1 MPRDTVVSAE
11 DLRSLES
18 GLDRL
23 QTNKPERQR
32 PLRRV
37 LGTVLPPTLFVVT
50 LVVVWQLAIVVLHP
64 SPDVLPSPAAVLA
77 AFDSAWQSGALPQAV
92 ATSLG
97 RALVGFAIA
106 IVAGTLL
113 GALLAESRL
122 LRRAVG
128 PVVSGL
134 MVLPSVA
141 WVPAAILWFGLSDGL
156 VYFVVLMGAVPSVV
170 NGLLAGVDQVP
181 PQLRRVGR
189 VLGAGTVQQ
198 ATLVVL
204 PAALPGYLAGL
215 KQGWAFAWRGV
226 LAAEIIAA
234 GSELAAGVGAVLQ
247 QSREAAD
254 LAGVLA
260 VILVILVIGIVV
272 ELALLAPIERRVLR
286 RRGLLIAEGGR

>member
-1 MPRDTVVSAE
+1 MPPDTITVE
-11 DLRSLES
+11 DLRRLEA

-23 QTNKPERQR
+23 QTNEPERPR
-32 PLRRV
+32 PLKRV
-37 LGTVLPPTLFVVT
+37 LASVLPPALFVIT
-50 LVVVWQLAIVVLHP
+50 LVAVWQLAIVLFHP

-77 AFDSAWQSGALPQAV
+77 AFDSAWQSGVLPQAV

-97 RALVGFAIA
+97 RGLVGFAVA

-113 GALLAESRL
+113 GALLAESRP

-141 WVPAAILWFGLSDGL
+141 WVPAAILWFGLSDAL
-156 VYFVVLMGAVPSVV
+156 VYFVVLMGAVPSIV

-181 PQLRRVGR
+181 AQLRRVGR
-189 VLGAGTVQQ
+189 VLGADAVQQ

-226 LAAEIIAA
+226 LAAEIIAV
-234 GSELAAGVGAVLQ
+234 GGELGAGVGAVLQ

-260 VILVILVIGIVV
+260 AILVILVIGIVV

-286 RRGLLIAEGGR
+286 RRGLLAAECGR